1 MDPRYVGGGDSRKTA
16 ENGEISGPESE
27 AATPS
32 SRRGRAVVA
41 ASVGEHTDSLHKA
54 VQSGGNAVRAA
65 LECDV
70 HRFQAVSRRER
81 LQRTKPRGRAT
92 AKVGTD
98 TAATAGDGGAA
109 RVWTAEVL
117 EAGIDAEAL
126 SWDIGGADSE
136 RAT

>member
-1 MDPRYVGGGDSRKTA
+1 MDPRYGGRREFTETG

-32 SRRGRAVVA
+32 SPRGRALVA
-41 ASVGEHTDSLHKA
+41 AGVGEHTDSLHKA

-81 LQRTKPRGRAT
+81 LQRKKPRGRAT
-92 AKVGTD
+92 AKVGSD
-98 TAATAGDGGAA
+98 TAATAGDGG
-109 RVWTAEVL
+109 
-117 EAGIDAEAL
+117 
-126 SWDIGGADSE
+126 
-136 RAT
+136 